1 MGRRLYK
8 VIANNDRLNTR
19 NEAHFDSKEEA
30 NIWIDNQKKLGTW
43 GKPELIMQV
52 VKPVPPME
60 VVEEIIGP
68 LGKVYKVRIPAE
80 YTITI
85 EEVPEIECNLSEIQK
100 ILSKTDWLFISD
112 VPLDKEFRV
121 VFKNY
126 RAYLRKLP
134 RTTRIENLEQWLRRT
149 RPEYFMEGRQGP
161 RMVEKFNTYL

>member
-1 MGRRLYK
+1 MYK
-8 VIANNDRLNTR
+8 VSVTNNINNKTYQGVFDTEQ
-19 NEAHFDSKEEA
+19 EAHD
-30 NIWIDNQKKLGTW
+30 WIKSQKKKGSW
-43 GKPELIMQV
+43 GKKEQIMLVTKV
-52 VKPVPPME
+52 VKPME
-60 VVEEIIGP
+60 LIEEVTGP
-68 LGKVYKVRIPAE
+68 LGIKVYKVKLPADYE
-80 YTITI
+80 VVI

-121 VFKNY
+121 VFKDY